1 MTLFNQIPGI
11 QVGHAQN
18 LATATGCTVVL
29 TTAGAI
35 CGVDQRGGAPG
46 TREISL
52 LQPMHLVEKVNAVL
66 LAGGS
71 AFGLAAADGVM
82 RWLEE
87 HHFGLDVN
95 VAYVPIV
102 PAAVLFDLLI
112 GRSDIRPDTAMGYAA
127 CQNAV
132 TEPSEPQAGSIGA
145 GTGATVGKILGPQ
158 AAVKAGVG
166 TAVIEVRP
174 NLFVGALIAV
184 NCFGDVIDPQSGQ
197 ILAGA
202 RKLPDG
208 GFADTMQVMKQTTGA
223 FIKPGNTVI
232 GLVATNAPLSKETA
246 NKVAQMAHN
255 GLARTI
261 RPTHTMFDGDTLFAL
276 STGQGQPGDVNLIG
290 AFAAEA
296 VAQAVIDAVQQATSL
311 AGVPALRDLTTKA

>member
-1 MTLFNQIPGI
+1 
-11 QVGHAQN
+11 
-18 LATATGCTVVL
+18 
-29 TTAGAI
+29 
-35 CGVDQRGGAPG
+35 
-46 TREISL
+46 
-52 LQPMHLVEKVNAVL
+52 
-66 LAGGS
+66 
-71 AFGLAAADGVM
+71 
-82 RWLEE
+82 
-87 HHFGLDVN
+87 
-95 VAYVPIV
+95 
-102 PAAVLFDLLI
+102 
-112 GRSDIRPDTAMGYAA
+112 MGYAA

-197 ILAGA
+197 ILAGT

>member
-18 LATATGCTVVL
+18 LTAATGCTVVL

-52 LQPMHLVEKVNAVL
+52 LQPMHLVEKVNAVV

-87 HHFGLDVN
+87 RRYGLDVQ
-95 VAYVPIV
+95 VAHVPIV
-102 PAAVLFDLLI
+102 PAAVLFDLTI
-112 GRSDIRPDTAMGYAA
+112 GRSDIRPDAAMGYTA

-132 TEPSEPQAGSIGA
+132 NEASGLATGSVGA

-158 AAVKAGVG
+158 AAVKGGIGA
-166 TAVIEVRP
+166 AVIEVRP

-184 NCFGDVIDPQSGQ
+184 NCLGDVIDPQSGQ

-208 GFADTMQVMKQTTGA
+208 GFADTMQVMKHTMGA
-223 FIKPGNTVI
+223 YIRPGNTVI
-232 GLVATNAPLSKETA
+232 GLVATNAPLSKEMA

-255 GLARTI
+255 GLARTVS
-261 RPTHTMFDGDTLFAL
+261 PAHTMFDGDTLFAL

-296 VAQAVIDAVQQATSL
+296 VAQAVVDAMQQATSL
-311 AGVPALRDLTTKA
+311 AGIPALRDLIAKV